1 ERGRLKKDT
10 IVTTVMSNI
19 GLYKA
24 MKENNL
30 NSVQTKV
37 GDRYVVEA
45 MRKDGYNVGGEQ
57 SGHVVFLDFNTTG
70 DGMLTAL
77 QLLNVIKQTGKKLS
91 ELAAEVKTYPQ
102 ELVNIKVTDK
112 KAAIDNEKIKEAIAK
127 VEEKMAGDGR
137 VLVRPSGTEDLL
149 RVMAEAKTQELVH
162 DYVMEIADVV
172 EAEMGVNEEVIKSLE
187 TSGARINVIE
197 NVDC

>member
-1 ERGRLKKDT
+1 
-10 IVTTVMSNI
+10 MSNI

-112 KAAIDNEKIKEAIAK
+112 KAALDNEKIKEAIAK

-172 EAEMGVNEEVIKSLE
+172 EAEMGVNE
-187 TSGARINVIE
+187 
-197 NVDC
+197 